1 MSDTNGIDVRLRHV
15 TKRFGTLEAV
25 KAIDLDVRRGEF
37 VTLLG
42 PSGCGKTTT
51 LRMIGGFEPPD
62 EGEVLVAG
70 QRVDATP
77 PGERRTRMVFQSY
90 ALFPHMTVAANVAF
104 GLRMHRV
111 ARDEI
116 ARRVDQMLEMMGLTD
131 KATRFPHELSGG
143 QQQRVALARALVTR
157 PTVLLLDEPLG
168 ALDLKMR
175 KRMQGELKKLQRD
188 VGITFLYVTHD
199 QEEALA
205 LSDTVVVMDHGVI
218 AQIGRPED
226 VYRNPATAYVAD
238 FIGETNLIEG
248 RVTAIDRGTV
258 VVAAG
263 PLALHAGR
271 VMGPPPS
278 VGARVTVA
286 VRPEQIV
293 TDGRPL
299 PTVNRLTAKVSQRT
313 FLGPSTRLA
322 LACEGGLALT
332 VDQRGASP
340 LAPGETVYAGWD
352 PADAIVLGA

>member
-1 MSDTNGIDVRLRHV
+1 MSDTNGIDVRLRQV

-25 KAIDLDVRRGEF
+25 KGIDLDVRRGEF

-51 LRMIGGFEPPD
+51 LRMIGGFEQAD

-70 QRVDATP
+70 RRVDDTP
-77 PGERRTRMVFQSY
+77 SGERRTRMVFQSY
-90 ALFPHMTVAANVAF
+90 ALFPHMTVRANVAF

-111 ARDEI
+111 ARNEI
-116 ARRVDQMLEMMGLTD
+116 VRRVGDMLDMMGLTD
-131 KATRFPHELSGG
+131 KAERFPHELSGG

-218 AQIGRPED
+218 AQVGRPEE

-238 FIGETNLIEG
+238 FIGETNLIDG
-248 RVTAIDRGTV
+248 QVTAIDDGAV
-258 VVAAG
+258 VIAAG
-263 PLALHAGR
+263 PLAVRAGR
-271 VMGPPPS
+271 VMGVRPAI
-278 VGARVTVA
+278 GARVTVA
-286 VRPEQIV
+286 VRPEQVV
-293 TDGRPL
+293 TDLRPL
-299 PTVNRLTAKVSQRT
+299 TTVNRVTATVTQRT

-322 LACEGGLALT
+322 LTCEGGLVLI
-332 VDQRGASP
+332 VDQRGVSP
-340 LAPGETVYAGWD
+340 LGPGEKVYAGWG
-352 PADAIVLGA
+352 AEDAIVLDA